1 MKKKTYSSG
10 IILFA
15 TRSFFDMLK
24 QFLAPEGLSAEYVQ
38 VSFM

>member
-1 MKKKTYSSG
+1 MKKKRTAQASFW
-10 IILFA
+10 FA